1 MQEILFFFF
10 AVWTLAAAI
19 AVVCCRRPI
28 YAAFSFG
35 LCAFGTAALCALVAA
50 PFLAAT
56 MALVYGGTVGLLS
69 ATLFAALAV
78 KSEAKRRVEFGAMAL
93 GILMFVLLGRYMV
106 GYPESTQVQ
115 RLSVA
120 PGDMLFGEYAL
131 ALYMVVGLL
140 LAATISI
147 AALTRMV
154 DSDRGE

>member
-19 AVVCCRRPI
+19 AVVCCRRLI
-28 YAAFSFG
+28 YAAFSFS

-56 MALVYGGTVGLLS
+56 VALVYGGTVILLS
-69 ATLFAALAV
+69 ATLFAASTI
-78 KSEAKRRVEFGAMAL
+78 KSEAKLRVEFGAIAL
-93 GILMFVLLGRYMV
+93 GILMFVLLGRCMV

-120 PGDMLFGEYAL
+120 PGDMLFGQYAL
-131 ALYMVVGLL
+131 ALCMIAGLL

-147 AALTRMV
+147 TAFTRMV
-154 DSDRGE
+154 DSGRGE

>member
-1 MQEILFFFF
+1 
-10 AVWTLAAAI
+10 
-19 AVVCCRRPI
+19 
-28 YAAFSFG
+28 
-35 LCAFGTAALCALVAA
+35 
-50 PFLAAT
+50 

-78 KSEAKRRVEFGAMAL
+78 KSEAKRTVEFGAMAL

-115 RLSVA
+115 RLSAA

-131 ALYMVVGLL
+131 ALYMVAGLL